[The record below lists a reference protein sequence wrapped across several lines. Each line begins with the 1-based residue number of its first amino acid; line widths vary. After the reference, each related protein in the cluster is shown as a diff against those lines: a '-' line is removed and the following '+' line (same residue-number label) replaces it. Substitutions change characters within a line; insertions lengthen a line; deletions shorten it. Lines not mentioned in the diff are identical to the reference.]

1 MRSMKKRLSPTRYLI
16 ALDIDGTL
24 TNSKKELTPR
34 TSSCLLRLQEEGAR
48 LALASGRPTYG
59 AEPLARDLRLSKYG
73 GFILSYNGGKIT
85 DCATGRTLFR
95 QQLPEGAVPRLAALR
110 DELSL
115 ELLTYEGTC
124 IVTEHPE
131 NPYVQKEAAINRMEV
146 RRIASFADYVSF
158 PVTKCLM
165 VGEGSY
171 LASVE
176 AYAAERLGDGFS
188 VYRSEPYFL
197 EIVPKGI
204 DKARSLERL
213 LRRLSMGRENLIAF
227 GDGYNDIS
235 MLRYAGLG
243 FAMANA
249 SEAVRQAA
257 DRVAPSNDEDG
268 AARSLEELFPQP
280 PEPAEL

>member
-1 MRSMKKRLSPTRYLI
+1 MNPHFSPSQCLI
-16 ALDIDGTL
+16 ALDLDGTL
-24 TNSKKELTPR
+24 TNSRKEVTKH
-34 TSSCLLRLQEEGAR
+34 TKDCLLRLQEAGAKI
-48 LALASGRPTYG
+48 ALASGRPTYG
-59 AEPLARDLRLSKYG
+59 VTPLAQELLLPRYEG
-73 GFILSYNGGKIT
+73 YILSYNGGKIT
-85 DCATGRTLFR
+85 ACSTGKTLFR
-95 QQLPEGAVPRLAALR
+95 QQLPDGAIPRLAALR

-124 IVTEHPE
+124 IITEDPE

-146 RRIASFADYVSF
+146 RKISSFADYVTF

-176 AYAAERLGDGFS
+176 SYAAQQLGEDFS

-197 EIVPKGI
+197 EIVPQGI
-204 DKARSLERL
+204 DKAHSLERL
-213 LRRLSMGRENLIAF
+213 LSSLSLERENLLAF

-243 FAMANA
+243 VAMANA
-249 SEAVRQAA
+249 SEEVKKAA
-257 DRVAPSNDEDG
+257 DRIALSNDEDG
-268 AARSLEELFPQP
+268 VARILEELFP
-280 PEPAEL
+280 LK

>member
-1 MRSMKKRLSPTRYLI
+1 MNPHFSPSQCLI
-16 ALDIDGTL
+16 ALDLDGTL
-24 TNSKKELTPR
+24 TNSKKEVTKY
-34 TSSCLLRLQEEGAR
+34 TKDCLLRLQEAGAQI
-48 LALASGRPTYG
+48 ALASGRPTYG
-59 AEPLARDLRLSKYG
+59 VTPLAQELLLPRYEG
-73 GFILSYNGGKIT
+73 YILSYNGGKIT
-85 DCATGRTLFR
+85 ACSTGKTLFR
-95 QQLPEGAVPRLAALR
+95 QQLPDGAIPRLAALR

-124 IVTEHPE
+124 IITEDPE

-146 RRIASFADYVSF
+146 RKISSFADYVTF

-176 AYAAERLGDGFS
+176 SYAAQQLGEDFS

-197 EIVPKGI
+197 EIVPQGI

-213 LRRLSMGRENLIAF
+213 LSSLSLKKENLLAF

-243 FAMANA
+243 VAMANA
-249 SEAVRQAA
+249 SEEVKKAA
-257 DRVAPSNDEDG
+257 NRITLSNDEDG
-268 AARSLEELFPQP
+268 VARILEELFP
-280 PEPAEL
+280 LK

>member
-1 MRSMKKRLSPTRYLI
+1 MNPHFSPSQCLI
-16 ALDIDGTL
+16 ALDLDGTL
-24 TNSKKELTPR
+24 TNSKKEVTKY
-34 TSSCLLRLQEEGAR
+34 TKDCLLRLQKAGAKI
-48 LALASGRPTYG
+48 ALASGRPTYG
-59 AEPLARDLRLSKYG
+59 VTPLAQELLLPRYEG
-73 GFILSYNGGKIT
+73 YILSYNGGKIT
-85 DCATGRTLFR
+85 ACSTGKTLFR
-95 QQLPEGAVPRLAALR
+95 QQLPDGAIPRLAALR

-124 IVTEHPE
+124 IITEDPE

-146 RRIASFADYVSF
+146 RKISSFADYVTF

-165 VGEGSY
+165 VGEDSY

-176 AYAAERLGDGFS
+176 SYAAQQLGEDFS

-197 EIVPKGI
+197 EIVPQGI

-213 LRRLSMGRENLIAF
+213 LSSLSLKKENLLAF

-243 FAMANA
+243 VAMANA
-249 SEAVRQAA
+249 SEEVKKAA
-257 DRVAPSNDEDG
+257 DRIALSNDEDG
-268 AARSLEELFPQP
+268 VARILEELFP
-280 PEPAEL
+280 LK

>member
-1 MRSMKKRLSPTRYLI
+1 MNPHFSPSQCLI
-16 ALDIDGTL
+16 IFDLDGTL
-24 TNSKKELTPR
+24 TNSKKEVTKY
-34 TSSCLLRLQEEGAR
+34 TKDCLLRLQEAGAKI
-48 LALASGRPTYG
+48 ALASGRPTYG
-59 AEPLARDLRLSKYG
+59 VTPLAQELLLPRYEG
-73 GFILSYNGGKIT
+73 YILSYNGGKIT
-85 DCATGRTLFR
+85 ACSTGKTLFR
-95 QQLPEGAVPRLAALR
+95 QQLPDGAIPRLAALR

-124 IVTEHPE
+124 IITEDPE

-146 RRIASFADYVSF
+146 RKISSFADYVTF

-176 AYAAERLGDGFS
+176 SYAAQQLGEDFS

-197 EIVPKGI
+197 EIVPQGI

-213 LRRLSMGRENLIAF
+213 LSSLSLKKENLLAF

-243 FAMANA
+243 VAMANA
-249 SEAVRQAA
+249 SEEVKKAA
-257 DRVAPSNDEDG
+257 NRITLSNDEDG
-268 AARSLEELFPQP
+268 VARILEELFP
-280 PEPAEL
+280 LK

>member
-1 MRSMKKRLSPTRYLI
+1 MNPHFSPSQCLI
-16 ALDIDGTL
+16 ALDLDGTL
-24 TNSKKELTPR
+24 TNSKKEVTKY
-34 TSSCLLRLQEEGAR
+34 TKDCLLRLQKAGAKI
-48 LALASGRPTYG
+48 ALASGRPTYG
-59 AEPLARDLRLSKYG
+59 VTPLAQELLLPRYEG
-73 GFILSYNGGKIT
+73 YILSYNGGKIT
-85 DCATGRTLFR
+85 ACSTGKTLFR
-95 QQLPEGAVPRLAALR
+95 QQLPDGAIPRLAALR

-124 IVTEHPE
+124 IIPEDPE

-146 RRIASFADYVSF
+146 RKISSFADYVTF

-176 AYAAERLGDGFS
+176 SYAAQQLGEDFS

-197 EIVPKGI
+197 EIVPQGI

-213 LRRLSMGRENLIAF
+213 LSSLSLKKENLLAF

-243 FAMANA
+243 VAMANA
-249 SEAVRQAA
+249 SEEVKKAA
-257 DRVAPSNDEDG
+257 NRITLSNDEDG
-268 AARSLEELFPQP
+268 VARILEELFP
-280 PEPAEL
+280 LK

>member
-1 MRSMKKRLSPTRYLI
+1 MNPHFSPSRCLI
-16 ALDIDGTL
+16 ALDLDGTL
-24 TNSKKELTPR
+24 TNSRKEVTKH
-34 TSSCLLRLQEEGAR
+34 TKDCLLRLQEAGTKI
-48 LALASGRPTYG
+48 ALASGRPTYG
-59 AEPLARDLRLSKYG
+59 VTPLAQELLLPRYEG
-73 GFILSYNGGKIT
+73 YILSYNGGKIT
-85 DCATGRTLFR
+85 ACSTGKTLFR
-95 QQLPEGAVPRLAALR
+95 QQLPDGAIPRLAALR

-124 IVTEHPE
+124 IITEDPE

-146 RRIASFADYVSF
+146 RKISSFADYVTF

-176 AYAAERLGDGFS
+176 SYAAQQLGEDFS

-197 EIVPKGI
+197 EIVPQGI

-213 LRRLSMGRENLIAF
+213 LSSLSLKKENLLAF

-243 FAMANA
+243 VAMANA
-249 SEAVRQAA
+249 SEEVKKAA
-257 DRVAPSNDEDG
+257 DRITLSNDEDG
-268 AARSLEELFPQP
+268 VARILEELFP
-280 PEPAEL
+280 LK